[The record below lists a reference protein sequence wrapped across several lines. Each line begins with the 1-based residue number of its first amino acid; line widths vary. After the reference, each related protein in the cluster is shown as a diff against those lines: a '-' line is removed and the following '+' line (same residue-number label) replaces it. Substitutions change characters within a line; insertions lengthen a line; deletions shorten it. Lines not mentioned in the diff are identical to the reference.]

1 MKKTGI
7 LILLII
13 NLIGCT
19 LIKNDDNLTES
30 DLKYIRSLGLID
42 ENENILKFSSSMNIK
57 TSGNFITDKRLA
69 SYWIDKDDNK
79 SYKDFAF
86 YSDIVKI
93 DSVDKTNALTYAS
106 YLEITKRDSSR
117 FKVYIDG
124 DKDKY
129 RSFIKIANT
138 KWSEHK

>member
-13 NLIGCT
+13 NLTGCT
-19 LIKNDDNLTES
+19 LITNDDRLSES
-30 DLKYIRSLGLID
+30 DLKYISTLGLID
-42 ENENILKFSSSMNIK
+42 ENENILKFSTSMNIK

-79 SYKDFAF
+79 SYKDFA
-86 YSDIVKI
+86 YYPDIIKI
-93 DSVDKTNALTYAS
+93 DSVDNTNALTYAS

-117 FKVYIDG
+117 FKLYIDG
-124 DKDKY
+124 NKEKY
-129 RSFIKIANT
+129 HSFLKVANS
-138 KWSEHK
+138 KWDENK

>member
-19 LIKNDDNLTES
+19 LIKNDNKLSES
-30 DLKYIRSLGLID
+30 DLKYIRSLGMID
-42 ENENILKFSSSMNIK
+42 EDENILKFSNSMNIK
-57 TSGNFITDKRLA
+57 TSGNFITDKRIA

-93 DSVDKTNALTYAS
+93 DSVDNTNALTYAS

-129 RSFIKIANT
+129 HSFIRIANT
-138 KWSEHK
+138 KWGERK